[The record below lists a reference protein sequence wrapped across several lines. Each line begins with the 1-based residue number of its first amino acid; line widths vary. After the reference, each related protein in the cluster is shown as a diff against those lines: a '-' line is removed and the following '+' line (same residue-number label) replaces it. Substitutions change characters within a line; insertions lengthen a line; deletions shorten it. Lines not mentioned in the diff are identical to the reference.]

1 MVKPLWAAKKWR
13 DPHGSSGRI
22 FSPKVALPITSFDDL
37 PGKSVNSALN
47 GEIFFLNGRS
57 LFMPLLLIQ
66 SEEKKV
72 GTRAAR
78 ISGKLHK
85 STIYVVL
92 HEK

>member
-22 FSPKVALPITSFDDL
+22 FSLPITSFDDL

-66 SEEKKV
+66 AEEKKV
-72 GTRAAR
+72 GKRAAR

-85 STIYVVL
+85 STIYAVL